1 MKTAFVLILVA
12 LMILPAVITV
22 RLRLN
27 RVRREMEAQRRSAE
41 VEASPEA

>member
-1 MKTAFVLILVA
+1 MKTPFVLLLVA

-27 RVRREMEAQRRSAE
+27 RVRREMEAQRATEEGPRE
-41 VEASPEA
+41 E